1 MAELSKVCKRKQEAR
16 DVTRGDARRNLIPD
30 PTRQS
35 RTISPLM
42 KNLNAFKE
50 HGDVIWN
57 IANLLRGPYRPPQ
70 YRRVMIP
77 LTVLRRLDCVL
88 EETKEQVIAM
98 HKALKAEMVMR
109 DGKEVDKHDAETIEK
124 IINQRFK
131 LTFHNTSEFTF
142 QKLLG
147 DPDKLA
153 PNLLKYIAGFS
164 TRARK
169 IIEKFNFAD
178 EIEKLE
184 EANRLFEVVKQFA
197 AVDLHP
203 NTIPNIAMGYVFEDL
218 VRRFNE
224 QANEEAGDHFTPRD
238 VIKLMVSLLFTYDDL
253 VYKEGKVIKIYDPTA
268 GTGGML
274 SESEKLIVDP
284 ESGLNPSANLELFG
298 QEYNPESY
306 AICGS
311 DLMIKGEDVKNIVY
325 GNTLGTGKAK
335 EGFVDGDGHPNE
347 RFHYMLA
354 NPPFG
359 VEWKPEKEHVTK
371 EHLQFGFSG
380 RFGPGLPRINDG
392 ALLFL
397 LHMISKME
405 ASPKDSGEGS
415 RIAIVFNGSPLF
427 TGDAGSGESNIRR
440 WIIENDMLEAIVGLP
455 DQLFYNTGISTY
467 IWIVSNRK
475 RKERRGKVQLINGTD
490 FAWKMKKSLG
500 DKRKQIGDG
509 KGGTPNHTGVLT
521 KLYGDFAHD
530 VRLTVAAIQTNVDAK
545 RDQTKSVSLSK
556 VFNNQDFGYL
566 KITVERP
573 LRLNFA
579 VTEERINQFKKTTVF
594 VELAISRKR
603 KDTKKIIE
611 EELEGAVAQEAIL
624 EVLDGMKGT
633 FTTGQVVKDRA
644 VFSSQLSAAF
654 AKADITL
661 DSKLQG
667 ALLAPG
673 SLGERDPSAE
683 ICRDKKGNPEPD
695 PELRDTE
702 NVSFPPGI
710 KLPLPLDYEGSKNKG
725 KLSTDALLALVRE
738 HCEAY
743 LVAEVLPYR
752 SDAWIDHSKLKVGY
766 EIPFNRQFYEYES
779 PRPLDEIEKDITNL
793 EGEIMAMLS
802 EIRA

>member
-1 MAELSKVCKRKQEAR
+1 MNHL
-16 DVTRGDARRNLIPD
+16 D
-30 PTRQS
+30 
-35 RTISPLM
+35 
-42 KNLNAFKE
+42 AFKE

-88 EETKEQVIAM
+88 ENTKDQVIAL
-98 HKALKAEMVMR
+98 HKKLKAE
-109 DGKEVDKHDAETIEK
+109 KKDAEAIEK
-124 IINQRFK
+124 IITHKIKVPFY
-131 LTFHNTSEFTF
+131 NTSEFTF
-142 QKLLG
+142 ETLLG

-153 PNLLKYIAGFS
+153 ANLGNYMAGFS
-164 TRARK
+164 SRARK
-169 IIEKFNFAD
+169 IIEKFKFD
-178 EIEKLE
+178 EEIEKLE
-184 EANRLFEVVKQFA
+184 EANRLFEVVKQIA

-203 NTIPNIAMGYVFEDL
+203 DTIPNIAMGYVFEDL

-224 QANEEAGDHFTPRD
+224 QANEEAGDHFTPRE
-238 VIKLMVSLLFTYDDL
+238 VIKLMVTLLFTYDDL
-253 VYKEGKVIKIYDPTA
+253 VYKEGKVIKIYDPTV

-284 ESGLNPSANLELFG
+284 ETGLNPSANLELFG

-311 DLMIKGEDVKNIVY
+311 DLMIKGEDVKNIVF

-335 EGFVDGDGHPNE
+335 EGFTDGDGHPNE
-347 RFHYMLA
+347 KFHYMLA

-359 VEWKPEKEHVTK
+359 VEWKPEKDHVTK
-371 EHLQFGFSG
+371 EHNEFGFNG

-405 ASPKDSGEGS
+405 PAPAKGGEGS
-415 RIAIVFNGSPLF
+415 RIGIVFNGSPLF

-440 WIIENDMLEAIVGLP
+440 WIIENDMLEAIIGLP

-467 IWIVSNRK
+467 VWIVTNRK
-475 RKERRGKVQLINGTD
+475 RPKRAGKVQLINGTD

-500 DKRKQIGDG
+500 DKRKRIGDG
-509 KGGTPNHTGVLT
+509 TEGSPNHIEVLA

-530 VRLTVAAIQTNVDAK
+530 VRQTVAQIQTNVDPK
-545 RDQTKSVSLSK
+545 RDQSKSLFVSK
-556 VFNNQDFGYL
+556 VVDNQDFGYL

-579 VTEERINQFKKTTVF
+579 VTDERIARFQKTNTF
-594 VELAISRKR
+594 LELAISRKR
-603 KDTKKIIE
+603 KDKKKIIA
-611 EELEGAVAQEAIL
+611 EELTGKAAQTAIL
-624 EVLDGMKGT
+624 EVLDGMKPA
-633 FTTGQVVKDRA
+633 FIAGQLIKDRA
-644 VFSSQLSAAF
+644 VFDEQLTAAF
-654 AKADITL
+654 AAADISL
-661 DSKLQG
+661 DGPLRG

-673 SLGERDPSAE
+673 SLGERDSSAD
-683 ICRDKKGNPEPD
+683 ICRDKKNNPEPD

-702 NVSFPPGI
+702 NVPFPPGI
-710 KLPLPLDYEGSKNKG
+710 ALPLPLDYEGKKNKG
-725 KLSTDALLALVRE
+725 KVDVTELLVLVQA

-743 LVAEVLPYR
+743 LAAEVLPYR
-752 SDAWIDHSKLKVGY
+752 PDAWIDLSKIKVGY
-766 EIPFNRQFYEYES
+766 EIPFNRHFYEYEA
-779 PRPLDEIEKDITNL
+779 PRPLDQIEQDIVGL
-793 EGEIMAMLS
+793 EKEIMAMLK
-802 EIRA
+802 EVV

>member
-1 MAELSKVCKRKQEAR
+1 
-16 DVTRGDARRNLIPD
+16 
-30 PTRQS
+30 
-35 RTISPLM
+35 M
-42 KNLNAFKE
+42 KNFDAFKQ
-50 HGDVIWN
+50 HGDIIWN

-88 EETKEQVIAM
+88 EATKDEVIALHKKLAAETKINEASQTVP
-98 HKALKAEMVMR
+98 
-109 DGKEVDKHDAETIEK
+109 KHDAETIEK
-124 IINQRFK
+124 IINQKFK
-131 LTFHNTSEFTF
+131 LNFHNTSEFTF
-142 QKLLG
+142 QNLLG

-153 PNLLKYIAGFS
+153 PNLLKFMAGFS

-169 IIEKFNFAD
+169 IIEKFNFGD

-184 EANRLFEVVKQFA
+184 EANRLYEVVKQVA

-203 NTIPNIAMGYVFEDL
+203 DTIPNIAMGYVFEDL

-224 QANEEAGDHFTPRD
+224 QANEEAGDHFTPRE
-238 VIKLMVSLLFTYDDL
+238 VIKLMVNVLFTYDDL

-274 SESEKLIVDP
+274 SESEKLIIDP
-284 ESGLNPSANLELFG
+284 ETGLNPSANLELFG

-335 EGFVDGDGHPNE
+335 EGFTDGDGHPNE
-347 RFHYMLA
+347 QFHYMLA

-359 VEWKPEKEHVTK
+359 VEWKPEKDHLTREH
-371 EHLQFGFSG
+371 EQFGFKG

-405 ASPKDSGEGS
+405 PAPDEGGEGS

-440 WIIENDMLEAIVGLP
+440 WIIENDMLEAVIGLP

-467 IWIVSNRK
+467 VWIVTNRK
-475 RKERRGKVQLINGTD
+475 HKQRRGKVQLINGTD

-509 KGGTPNHTGVLT
+509 TEGMPNHIEVLT
-521 KLYGDFAHD
+521 KLYGGFAQD
-530 VRLTVAAIQTNVDAK
+530 VRKTVADIHTNVDPK
-545 RDQTKSVSLSK
+545 RDQTKSLFVSK
-556 VFNNQDFGYL
+556 IFDNQDFGYL
-566 KITVERP
+566 KIMVERP

-579 VTEERINQFKKTTVF
+579 VTDERIERFKRTNAF

-603 KDTKKIIE
+603 KNKAKIE
-611 EELEGAVAQEAIL
+611 EEELRGAEAQAAIL
-624 EVLDGMKGT
+624 EVLEGMKGA
-633 FTTGQVVKDRA
+633 FAVSELIKDRA
-644 VFSSQLSAAF
+644 VFAAQLAAAF
-654 AKADITL
+654 EAAEINL
-661 DSKLQG
+661 DSKLQS

-683 ICRDKKGNPEPD
+683 ICLDRKGNPEPD

-702 NVSFPPGI
+702 NVAFPTGI
-710 KLPLPLDYEGSKNKG
+710 KLPLPLDYEGKKNKG
-725 KLSTDALLALVRE
+725 KVDVAPLLTLVRD

-743 LVAEVLPYR
+743 LAAEVLPYR
-752 SDAWIDHSKLKVGY
+752 ADAWIDHSKIKVGY
-766 EIPFNRQFYEYES
+766 EIPFNRHFYEYEP
-779 PRPLDEIEKDITNL
+779 PRPLDEIEQDITDL
-793 EGEIMAMLS
+793 EQEIMAMLK
-802 EIRA
+802 EVTA

>member
-1 MAELSKVCKRKQEAR
+1 
-16 DVTRGDARRNLIPD
+16 
-30 PTRQS
+30 
-35 RTISPLM
+35 M
-42 KNLNAFKE
+42 KNFDAFKE
-50 HGDVIWN
+50 HGDVIWS

-88 EETKEQVIAM
+88 EETKDDVVAI
-98 HKALKAEMVMR
+98 HKSLKAETKIK
-109 DGKEVDKHDAETIEK
+109 DGEKVPKHDAETIEK
-124 IINQRFK
+124 IINQKFK
-131 LTFHNTSEFTF
+131 LTFHNTSGFTF

-153 PNLLKYIAGFS
+153 PNLLKFMAGFS

-184 EANRLFEVVKQFA
+184 EANRLFEVVKKVA

-284 ESGLNPSANLELFG
+284 DSGLNPSANLELFG

-335 EGFVDGDGHPNE
+335 EGFVDGDGHPDE

-359 VEWKPEKEHVTK
+359 VEWKPEKDHVTT
-371 EHLQFGFSG
+371 EHEQFGFKG

-405 ASPKDSGEGS
+405 PAPKDGGEGS
-415 RIAIVFNGSPLF
+415 RIGIVFNGSPLF

-440 WIIENDMLEAIVGLP
+440 WLIENDMLEAVVGLP

-467 IWIVSNRK
+467 IWIVTNRK
-475 RKERRGKVQLINGTD
+475 RKERRGKVQFINGTD

-500 DKRKQIGDG
+500 DKRKQLGDG
-509 KGGTPNHTGVLT
+509 TEGMPNHVEALT

-530 VRLTVAAIQTNVDAK
+530 IRLSVAEVRTNLDPK
-545 RDQTKSVSLSK
+545 RDQTKTLFISK
-556 VFNNQDFGYL
+556 IFDDQDFGYL

-579 VTEERINQFKKTTVF
+579 VTDERIGRFKKTTAF
-594 VELAISRKR
+594 VELALSRKR
-603 KDTKKIIE
+603 KDKKKIIE
-611 EELEGAVAQEAIL
+611 EELEGAEAQAAIL
-624 EVLDGMKGT
+624 EVLGGMKGA
-633 FTTGQVVKDRA
+633 FAAGQLVKDRA
-644 VFSSQLSAAF
+644 VFAEQLAAAF
-654 AKADITL
+654 AESDITL
-661 DSKLQG
+661 DTKLQG

-695 PELRDTE
+695 PDLRDTE
-702 NVSFPPGI
+702 NVTFPAGV
-710 KLPLPLDYEGSKNKG
+710 KLPLPLDYEGKKNKG
-725 KLSTDALLALVRE
+725 KVDVEPLLDLVRNY
-738 HCEAY
+738 CEEY
-743 LVAEVLPYR
+743 LAAEVLPYR
-752 SDAWIDHSKLKVGY
+752 PDAWIDHGKIKVGY
-766 EIPFNRQFYEYES
+766 EIPFNRHFYEYEP
-779 PRPLDEIEKDITNL
+779 PRPLDKIEKDITDL
-793 EGEIMAMLS
+793 EKEIMAMLK
-802 EIRA
+802 EVV

>member
-1 MAELSKVCKRKQEAR
+1 
-16 DVTRGDARRNLIPD
+16 
-30 PTRQS
+30 
-35 RTISPLM
+35 M
-42 KNLNAFKE
+42 KDLDAFKQ

-88 EETKEQVIAM
+88 ESTKDRVIAL
-98 HKALKAEMVMR
+98 HKKLKAE
-109 DGKEVDKHDAETIEK
+109 KKDAETIEK
-124 IINQRFK
+124 IITHKIKVPFFNV
-131 LTFHNTSEFTF
+131 SEFTF
-142 QKLLG
+142 ETLLG

-153 PNLLKYIAGFS
+153 ANLGNYMAGFS
-164 TRARK
+164 SRARK
-169 IIEKFNFAD
+169 IIEKFKFD
-178 EIEKLE
+178 EEIEKLE
-184 EANRLFEVVKQFA
+184 EANRLFEVVKQVA

-203 NTIPNIAMGYVFEDL
+203 KTPEHPEGIPNIAMGYVFEDL

-224 QANEEAGDHFTPRD
+224 QANEEAGDHFTPRE
-238 VIKLMVSLLFTYDDL
+238 VIKLMVTLLFTYDDL

-274 SESEKLIVDP
+274 SESEKLIKDP
-284 ESGLNPSANLELFG
+284 EAGLNPSANLELFG

-311 DLMIKGEDVKNIVY
+311 DLMIKNEDVKNIIY

-335 EGFVDGDGHPNE
+335 EGFVDGDGHPDE
-347 RFHYMLA
+347 KFHYMLA

-359 VEWKPEKEHVTK
+359 VEWKPEKDHVTK
-371 EHLQFGFSG
+371 EHNEFGFDG

-405 ASPKDSGEGS
+405 PAPEKGGKGGEGS
-415 RIAIVFNGSPLF
+415 RIGIVFNGSPLF

-440 WIIENDMLEAIVGLP
+440 WIIENDMLEAVIGLP

-467 IWIVSNRK
+467 VWIVTNRK
-475 RKERRGKVQLINGTD
+475 QPKRVGKVQLINGTD

-500 DKRKQIGDG
+500 DKRKRIGDG
-509 KGGTPNHTGVLT
+509 TEGTPDHIKVLT

-530 VRLTVAAIQTNVDAK
+530 VRLTVGQIQTNVDPK
-545 RDQTKSVSLSK
+545 RDQSKSLFVSK
-556 VFNNQDFGYL
+556 IFDNQAFGYL

-579 VTEERINQFKKTTVF
+579 VTDERIARFKTTSAF
-594 VELAISRKR
+594 LYLAISRKR
-603 KDTKKIIE
+603 KNKAKISE
-611 EELEGAVAQEAIL
+611 EMLEGKTAQTAIL
-624 EVLDGMKGT
+624 DVLNSMKAT
-633 FTTGQVVKDRA
+633 YGQGLLIKDRA
-644 VFSSQLSAAF
+644 DFEQDLVDSFQA
-654 AKADITL
+654 ADITL
-661 DSKLQG
+661 DGPLRN

-673 SLGERDPSAE
+673 SLGERDPSAA
-683 ICRDKKGNPEPD
+683 ICRDNRGTPEPD

-702 NVSFPPGI
+702 NVPFPLGI
-710 KLPLPLDYEGSKNKG
+710 ALPLPLDYEGKKNKG
-725 KLSTDALLALVRE
+725 KVDVTELLALVQD

-743 LVAEVLPYR
+743 LKTEVLPYR
-752 SDAWIDHSKLKVGY
+752 PDAWIDHSKIKIGY
-766 EIPFNRQFYEYES
+766 EIPFNRHFYEYEA
-779 PRPLDEIEKDITNL
+779 PRPLEEIEKDIDGL
-793 EGEIMAMLS
+793 EKEIMAMLKDVV
-802 EIRA
+802 

>member
-1 MAELSKVCKRKQEAR
+1 
-16 DVTRGDARRNLIPD
+16 
-30 PTRQS
+30 
-35 RTISPLM
+35 M
-42 KNLNAFKE
+42 KNFDAFKE

-88 EETKEQVIAM
+88 EETKDEVLAM
-98 HKALKAEMVMR
+98 HKALKAETKIK
-109 DGKEVDKHDAETIEK
+109 DGEKVPKHDAETIEK
-124 IINQRFK
+124 IINQKFK

-142 QKLLG
+142 KKLLG
-147 DPDKLA
+147 DADKLA
-153 PNLLKYIAGFS
+153 PNLLKFMSGFS
-164 TRARK
+164 SRARK

-184 EANRLFEVVKQFA
+184 EANRLFEVVKKVA

-224 QANEEAGDHFTPRD
+224 QANEEAGDHFTPRE

-253 VYKEGKVIKIYDPTA
+253 VYKEGKVIKIYDPTC

-284 ESGLNPSANLELFG
+284 DSGLNPSANLELFG

-335 EGFVDGDGHPNE
+335 EGFTDGDGHPDE

-359 VEWKPEKEHVTK
+359 VEWKPEKDHVTT
-371 EHLQFGFSG
+371 EHEQFGFNG

-405 ASPKDSGEGS
+405 PAPKDGGEGS
-415 RIAIVFNGSPLF
+415 RIGIVFNGSPLF
-427 TGDAGSGESNIRR
+427 TGDAASGESNIRR
-440 WIIENDMLEAIVGLP
+440 WIIENDMLEAVVGLP

-467 IWIVSNRK
+467 VWIVTNRK
-475 RKERRGKVQLINGTD
+475 RQERRGRVQLINGTD

-500 DKRKQIGDG
+500 DKRKQLGDG
-509 KGGTPNHTGVLT
+509 TEGMPNHIEVLT

-530 VRLTVAAIQTNVDAK
+530 VRLTVGQIQTNVDPK
-545 RDQTKSVSLSK
+545 RDQSKSLFVSK
-556 VFNNQDFGYL
+556 IFDNQDFGYL

-579 VTEERINQFKKTTVF
+579 VTVERIDRFQRTTAF
-594 VELAISRKR
+594 VELALSRKR

-611 EELEGAVAQEAIL
+611 EELEGAEAQAAIL
-624 EVLDGMKGT
+624 EVLGGMKGA
-633 FTTGQVVKDRA
+633 FADGQLVKDRA
-644 VFSSQLSAAF
+644 VFAEQLAAAF
-654 AKADITL
+654 AEADISL
-661 DSKLQG
+661 DAKLQA

-695 PELRDTE
+695 PDLRDTE
-702 NVSFPPGI
+702 NVPFPPGI
-710 KLPLPLDYEGSKNKG
+710 ALPLPLDYEGKKNKG
-725 KLSTDALLALVRE
+725 KVDVEPLLDLVRD

-743 LVAEVLPYR
+743 LAAEVLPYR
-752 SDAWIDHSKLKVGY
+752 PDAWIDHSKIKVGY
-766 EIPFNRQFYEYES
+766 EIPFNRHFYEYEA
-779 PRPLDEIEKDITNL
+779 PRPLNQIEKDITDL
-793 EGEIMAMLS
+793 EKEIMAMLR
-802 EIRA
+802 EVV